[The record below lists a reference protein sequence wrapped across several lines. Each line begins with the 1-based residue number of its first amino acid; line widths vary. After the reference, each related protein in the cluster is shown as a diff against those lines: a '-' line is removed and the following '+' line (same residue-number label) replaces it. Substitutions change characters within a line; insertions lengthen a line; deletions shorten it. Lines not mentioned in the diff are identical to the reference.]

1 MYNVV
6 AYAEANNKL
15 TEFSVYYRRAR
26 KVQALPRYNFFS
38 FLHHPGVST
47 VEDKEA

>member
-6 AYAEANNKL
+6 AIAEANNKL

-26 KVQALPRYNFFS
+26 RVQALPIVRLKS
-38 FLHHPGVST
+38 P
-47 VEDKEA
+47 